1 MLGLPYDPRMS
12 KTRRRLVTVFT
23 VIGIITTGLMLLGVM
38 AVTCTCV
45 TKDEVAPKTVLELH
59 LDRPLGVEG
68 AEDPLAAVLGS
79 GGPTAQ
85 QVLTALHRAAED
97 DRVVGVVAYIDGTGH
112 GMAVVEELRE
122 AVLKFRES
130 GKPAIAF
137 SETFG
142 ELSPGN
148 QGYYLATAFDEIH
161 LQPTGG
167 LGLTGL
173 RSERMY
179 LLGAFE
185 KLDIER
191 AGGKR
196 REYKSAYDR
205 YTERRMSDADREQT
219 TALLSDM
226 HDQLVAAIA
235 PRFDGDEA
243 RAREV
248 IANGPYL
255 AGEAKELGLVD
266 GLSYRDGVLSLLED
280 KVGEDAERLYAG
292 PYLER
297 AGGPWDEGQVIAVIY
312 GAGGISRGP
321 SAFDPIEGYSI
332 LGAETIIAAFEAAI
346 EDPEVEAIV
355 FRVDSPGGS
364 AVASDAIWRATQRA
378 KEKGKPVIVSMGN
391 YAASGGYYVSAG
403 ATKIV
408 AQPSTLTGSIGV
420 LSFKPITGG
429 LWNKL
434 GVTWDSVQTSNN
446 AAFWSANQG
455 YDAEG
460 QARLD
465 AWLDQVYADFKQRVV
480 DGRGLSP
487 EQVEQLARG
496 RVWSGTR
503 AKELG
508 LVDALGGMTTAIALA
523 REEADIDEDASI
535 ELRRFPQQKSL
546 WENLLG
552 GGPSNSDKVAARI
565 RVDAGLEQWRRVAA
579 TVRAIQMGEGEAG
592 VLTVSPLQVQ

>member
-1 MLGLPYDPRMS
+1 MS

-23 VIGIITTGLMLLGVM
+23 VIGMITTGFMLLGVM

-45 TKDEVAPKTVLELH
+45 TRDEVAPKTVLELH
-59 LDRPLGVEG
+59 LDRRLGVEG
-68 AEDPLAAVLGS
+68 AEDPLASVLGA

-85 QVLTALHRAAED
+85 QVLAALHRAADD
-97 DRVVGVVAYIDGTGH
+97 DRVVGVVAHIDGTSH

-122 AVLKFRES
+122 AVLAFRAT

-142 ELSPGN
+142 ELGPGN

-179 LLGAFE
+179 LRGAFD
-185 KLDIER
+185 KLDIEPE
-191 AGGKR
+191 GGQR
-196 REYKSAYDR
+196 SEYKSAYDR
-205 YTERRMSDADREQT
+205 YTARRMSDADREQT
-219 TALLSDM
+219 TVLLADM
-226 HDQLVAAIA
+226 HEQLVAALA
-235 PRFDGDEA
+235 PRFDDDA
-243 RAREV
+243 QRAREV
-248 IANGPYL
+248 IEQGPYL

-266 GLSYRDGVLSLLED
+266 SLSYRDGMLSRLEEQ
-280 KVGEDAERLYAG
+280 VGEDAERLYAG

-346 EDPEVEAIV
+346 DDPEVEAIV

-364 AVASDAIWRATQRA
+364 AVASDAIWRVTQRA
-378 KEKGKPVIVSMGN
+378 KEAGKPVIISMGN

-408 AQPSTLTGSIGV
+408 ALPSTLTGSIGV
-420 LSFKPITGG
+420 LSVKMVTRGI
-429 LWNKL
+429 WNKL
-434 GVTWDSVQTSNN
+434 GVTYDSVQTSNN
-446 AAFWSANQG
+446 AAFWTANEG

-460 QARLD
+460 RARLD
-465 AWLDQVYADFKQRVV
+465 AWLDQVYADFKQRVAE
-480 DGRGLSP
+480 GRGLTP
-487 EQVEQLARG
+487 EQVEELARG
-496 RVWSGTR
+496 RVWSGKR

-508 LVDALGGMTTAIALA
+508 LVDELGGMTKAIELA
-523 REEADIDEDASI
+523 RAAAEIDEDASI
-535 ELRRFPQQKSL
+535 ELRRFPQSKSL
-546 WENLLG
+546 VERLLG
-552 GGPSNSDKVAARI
+552 GGPSNSDKVAARV

-579 TVRAIQMGEGEAG
+579 SVRAIQMGSGDAG
-592 VLTVSPLQVQ
+592 VLTVSPLTVE